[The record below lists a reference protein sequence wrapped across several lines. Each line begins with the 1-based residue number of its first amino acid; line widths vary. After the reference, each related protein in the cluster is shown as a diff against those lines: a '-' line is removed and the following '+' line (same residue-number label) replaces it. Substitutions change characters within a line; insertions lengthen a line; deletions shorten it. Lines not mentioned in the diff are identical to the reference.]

1 MAQVKEVFMGNQNVV
16 IYTRTESSGNSVT
29 FEEQQEDLREF
40 LQGTNSESSQ
50 LSK

>member
-1 MAQVKEVFMGNQNVV
+1 MGNQNVV

-29 FEEQQEDLREF
+29 FEEQQEYLREF
-40 LQGTNSESSQ
+40 VQGTNSESSQ

>member
-1 MAQVKEVFMGNQNVV
+1 MGNQII

-40 LQGTNSESSQ
+40 VQGISSEASQ
-50 LSK
+50 LSE